1 MDVYKTDEEQ
11 ADTIKRWFRENGV
24 SLVTGLMLGL
34 AILFGYKSWTEYG
47 ERKAEG
53 ASNLYVQFSGA
64 AEQDAEAAVKLYDE
78 LIKGFADTEY
88 AVLASL
94 QMGKLRLDKADAQ
107 GAQAHLQWALEHA
120 GSDGLKHIARLRLA
134 RLYLSGGDAAGADK
148 LIAGISEPSYTALYE
163 ELRGDIARAR
173 DDMPAAYAAYERAL
187 AAMPVTQP
195 GRALIE
201 AKRDDAVVGSTDN
214 AAGSTTGSANGKT
227 S

>member
-11 ADTIKRWFRENGV
+11 ADAIKRWFRENGV

-34 AILFGYKSWTEYG
+34 AVLFGFKSWTEYG
-47 ERKAEG
+47 ARKAEG
-53 ASNLYVQFSGA
+53 ASNLYVQFAGV
-64 AEQDAEAAVKLYDE
+64 AEQDTEAAVKLYDE

-94 QMGKLRLDKADAQ
+94 QMGKLRLDKDDVP

-120 GSDGLKHIARLRLA
+120 GSEGLKHTARLRLA
-134 RLYLSGGDAAGADK
+134 RLYLSGGDADAADQ
-148 LIAGISEPSYTALYE
+148 LIVGINDPSYTALYE

-173 DDMPAAYAAYERAL
+173 DDMSAAYAAYERAL
-187 AAMPVTQP
+187 AAMPATQP

-201 AKRDDAVVGSTDN
+201 AKRDDAVVGSTDD
-214 AAGSTTGSANGKT
+214 AAGSANGKT